1 MVPIR
6 LRQQRV
12 RPVTPVAADK
22 GKTVA
27 GIERW
32 PALSAFAEEQR
43 QGGGTLLDADPE
55 GILVDWP
62 MNETWSQYQACTKP
76 HPYCNIDSRLGNSYL
91 HPRPAYSR
99 GGFQMR
105 LSGTTDD
112 MLEQINQ
119 LEKYE
124 FLGGATRGVFVDIC
138 GYFPGENLYALVSIL
153 FEISPSDVAVSPSIS
168 IHVSDLRS
176 LVLYLA
182 ACADPSN
189 LQPLVL
195 VMACLLLACCCSSVA
210 LTLKLA
216 SSVNLSHAAGNQSA
230 YGSLSTTQFS

>member
-55 GILVDWP
+55 GILIDWP

-76 HPYCNIDSRLGNSYL
+76 YPYCNIDSRLGNSFLY
-91 HPRPAYSR
+91 PRPVYSM

-112 MLEQINQ
+112 MIQQLNR
-119 LEKYE
+119 LEKFE
-124 FLGGATRGVFVDIC
+124 FLGGATRGVFVDLC
-138 GYFPGENLYALVSIL
+138 GYFPGENLYATVSIL
-153 FEISPSDVAVSPSIS
+153 FEISPSDVAVSPFIS

-176 LVLYLA
+176 LFLYLA
-182 ACADPSN
+182 ACADPSS
-189 LQPLVL
+189 LQ
-195 VMACLLLACCCSSVA
+195 LLCW
-210 LTLKLA
+210 
-216 SSVNLSHAAGNQSA
+216 
-230 YGSLSTTQFS
+230 

>member
-1 MVPIR
+1 M
-6 LRQQRV
+6 L
-12 RPVTPVAADK
+12 
-22 GKTVA
+22 
-27 GIERW
+27 
-32 PALSAFAEEQR
+32 
-43 QGGGTLLDADPE
+43 
-55 GILVDWP
+55 
-62 MNETWSQYQACTKP
+62 
-76 HPYCNIDSRLGNSYL
+76 
-91 HPRPAYSR
+91 
-99 GGFQMR
+99 

-124 FLGGATRGVFVDIC
+124 FLGGATRGVFVDLC

-153 FEISPSDVAVSPSIS
+153 FEISPSDVAVSPSMS

-182 ACADPSN
+182 ACADPLN